1 MQVAGRQEFIS
12 IVWEKLPDNFQLPDD
27 PVENLYHPLQASA
40 LREILEVAGL
50 ITDDMLIGS
59 NFGICANV
67 NGKTVVKAP
76 DWFYVPNVIPI
87 APGIIRRSYT
97 PYTEGDIPT
106 IVMEFLSDTDQTE
119 YSSKSTY
126 PYGKWF
132 FYEKILKV
140 PIYIIFNQID
150 GVLEVHDLVNGVYEV
165 REEADANGRHYIQPL
180 NLYLGIWRGQRLG
193 NTFNWLR
200 WWDEAGNILPWTPE
214 AVQQNLEKG
223 RAEGLEEGIEQGRTE
238 GIQQGMEQRAR
249 LSINRLIKRKFGT
262 ISDGL
267 KSRID
272 SLDGSRIDEL
282 EEALFD
288 FSNPDDLGNWL
299 KNQETTLIITGG

>member
-76 DWFYVPNVIPI
+76 DWFYVANVIPI
-87 APGIIRRSYT
+87 ASGIIRRSYT

-140 PIYIIFNQID
+140 PIYIIFNHID
-150 GVLEVHDLVNGVYEV
+150 AALEVHDLVNGHYKP
-165 REEADANGRHYIQPL
+165 REESDANGRYYL
-180 NLYLGIWRGQRLG
+180 EALDLYLGVWQGEKVG
-193 NTFNWLR
+193 ENGNWLR
-200 WWDEAGNILPWTPE
+200 WWDEAGNMLPWTTE
-214 AVQQNLEKG
+214 GIQLSLEKG
-223 RAEGLEEGIEQGRTE
+223 RAEGHQQGL
-238 GIQQGMEQRAR
+238 QQGMEQRSR
-249 LSINRLIKRKFGT
+249 LSINRLINRKFGT
-262 ISDGL
+262 ISEDL

-288 FSNPDDLGNWL
+288 FNSEDDLGNWL
-299 KNQETTLIITGG
+299 KN